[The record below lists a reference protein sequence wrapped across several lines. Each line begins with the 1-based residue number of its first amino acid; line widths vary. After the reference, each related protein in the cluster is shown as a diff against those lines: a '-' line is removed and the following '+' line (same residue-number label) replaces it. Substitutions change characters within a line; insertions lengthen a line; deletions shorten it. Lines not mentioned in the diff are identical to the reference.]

1 MPSPPFPPDSGG
13 STSRKSAKRDKD
25 NTSFSYPGGNM
36 GEVVSAAADAYPMEE
51 VLMRMSPRQG
61 RSPYWP
67 LRHPALENARKRQRT
82 MESFQPPQP
91 KAMTAE
97 DLIRAL
103 QEKAL
108 RQQSEEDG
116 PAAGAIRF
124 GGMLGR
130 KLYFSPKRIVAI
142 LERKYLNV
150 ADDASLMMLVVPVGE
165 AVAVLFMEKW
175 GRVRALQ
182 LALVPFC
189 VGSIVI
195 ALADSFSLIL
205 VGKVLVGVSLA
216 VGTSPASIYVT
227 EVARPDLRGALIT
240 AGPLI
245 GAAGLLIAYAAGAV
259 VAWRGVSWC
268 CCAVAAVPLVLLT
281 FCCPESP
288 VWLVQTGQL
297 EKAERSLRR
306 LAPTDCSKEEYA
318 ARELQAL
325 VLTTRRRGG
334 ATVCADGVTAA
345 PRRSLYTRSVHAL
358 KKGTTALLRTRSA
371 RRPLW
376 LLCVLMLLQQF
387 SGSYVLLFYAVT
399 FFQDVQSSVDDYTA
413 AALVGLLRLV
423 MAVVTLPLL
432 SRFGRRQLLI
442 WSAAIM
448 CASMLTSGFF
458 SRRWPGAAAAA
469 GSAAGG
475 GGVDDLEGLNLEDL
489 GHIGGARWVPP
500 LCVLVYVCSSCIGV
514 LSVPWILAAELFPQE
529 VRGTGQAVIL
539 SLAHV
544 FMFAALQ
551 SYRELNA
558 WLACVVANSFYL
570 PDGAVLG
577 YSAILIPQLE
587 LPKSE
592 ITVTRLQTAWL
603 TSLMMLVVPVGE
615 AVAVLFM
622 EKWGR
627 VRALQLA
634 LVPFCVGSI
643 VIALADSFSLILVG
657 KVLVGVSLGSDGVQW
672 LYATVCAATVLFVWL
687 VVPETQS
694 RTGEQIET
702 FFENHI
708 LYMGRARISKKG
720 GKGEAAEEVGCGAPA
735 KGEDAPGKA
744 NDIFF
749 LECREEPEGA
759 VEESSCVTHL

>member
-1 MPSPPFPPDSGG
+1 MTLSDGPPPGA
-13 STSRKSAKRDKD
+13 RKDEEEVDVDCAKRQSLRTVLPQIAACVAA
-25 NTSFSYPGGNM
+25 NSFYLPDG
-36 GEVVSAAADAYPMEE
+36 A
-51 VLMRMSPRQG
+51 VLGYS
-61 RSPYWP
+61 
-67 LRHPALENARKRQRT
+67 
-82 MESFQPPQP
+82 
-91 KAMTAE
+91 
-97 DLIRAL
+97 
-103 QEKAL
+103 
-108 RQQSEEDG
+108 
-116 PAAGAIRF
+116 
-124 GGMLGR
+124 
-130 KLYFSPKRIVAI
+130 AI
-142 LERKYLNV
+142 LIPQLELPKSEITVTRLQT
-150 ADDASLMMLVVPVGE
+150 AWLTSLMMLVVPVGE
-165 AVAVLFMEKW
+165 AVAVLLMERW

-189 VGSIVI
+189 IGSIVI

-245 GAAGLLIAYAAGAV
+245 GAAGLLVAYAAGAV

-268 CCAVAAVPLVLLT
+268 CCAVAAVPLLLLT

-297 EKAERSLRR
+297 EKAEHSLRR
-306 LAPTDCSKEEYA
+306 LAPTDCGKEEYA

-325 VLTTRRRGG
+325 VLTTRRRG
-334 ATVCADGVTAA
+334 AAAAPAAAADGEPAP
-345 PRRSLYTRSVHAL
+345 PRRGLWSRGARSL
-358 KKGTTALLRTRSA
+358 KKGTTRLLESRSA

-432 SRFGRRQLLI
+432 SRFGRRQLLM
-442 WSAAIM
+442 WSAALM

-469 GSAAGG
+469 GSA
-475 GGVDDLEGLNLEDL
+475 DDALLEGLNLEEL
-489 GHIGGARWVPP
+489 GHIGGAGARWVPP

-558 WLACVVANSFYL
+558 WL
-570 PDGAVLG
+570 
-577 YSAILIPQLE
+577 
-587 LPKSE
+587 
-592 ITVTRLQTAWL
+592 
-603 TSLMMLVVPVGE
+603 
-615 AVAVLFM
+615 
-622 EKWGR
+622 
-627 VRALQLA
+627 
-634 LVPFCVGSI
+634 
-643 VIALADSFSLILVG
+643 
-657 KVLVGVSLGSDGVQW
+657 GSDGVQW

-687 VVPETQS
+687 VVPETHG
-694 RTGEQIET
+694 RTGEQIES

-708 LYMGRARISKKG
+708 LYLGRGRARIARGGKQGKKG
-720 GKGEAAEEVGCGAPA
+720 AAGADCAPGKGEAG
-735 KGEDAPGKA
+735 DAPGKA
-744 NDIFF
+744 NDVFF

-759 VEESSCVTHL
+759 VEESSCVTHLYVYVSVCVCVCVCHVPLVLCVSVIRSQIMSENVLFTQLILYVKFLKTSTIFCMKK